1 MLTEADGSSGI
12 VNNGQE
18 SGELLDFSLHALK
31 FLLAPPLSEGPVSQ
45 VLQGFPYPDDTLK
58 NRHCE

>member
-1 MLTEADGSSGI
+1 MCFRNSVFDTPGLR
-12 VNNGQE
+12 
-18 SGELLDFSLHALK
+18 SLYALK

-45 VLQGFPYPDDTLK
+45 VVQGFPYPDDTLK